1 MDELKLKAEI
11 EANEKRNRE
20 INERLEVL
28 GKQRAEIDRQIAG
41 LRDEAVKTLG
51 ADAALRKLLPAEE
64 TTH

>member
-51 ADAALRKLLPAEE
+51 ADAALRKLLPTEE